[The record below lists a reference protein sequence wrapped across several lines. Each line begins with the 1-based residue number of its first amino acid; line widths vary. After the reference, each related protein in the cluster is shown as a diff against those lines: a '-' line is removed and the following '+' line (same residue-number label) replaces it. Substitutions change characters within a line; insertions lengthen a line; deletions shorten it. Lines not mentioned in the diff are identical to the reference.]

1 MALRSRTVRLAALLL
16 IAAVA
21 LATASAVPPARAQD
35 APQVAYVYNSDTVSR
50 DSFKA
55 ELELRGFAFTPITLA
70 EANADAPDPDFSQY
84 DVIIIAHDTGDVAG
98 AAGWLGGQL
107 ARDRIVR
114 AMRYTV
120 GIGFGGAQF
129 FDIDLL
135 GLQIGFSNGITG
147 LSRGVQAV
155 NPGDPAW
162 LAPNAV
168 PLAPDGSVRL
178 YTGEVGGRFANP
190 DVLTNVTLIGR
201 VLAPGGDGSVYPL
214 AAELNPQ
221 LNNTCYLL
229 WGHRGAPAFMTPEG
243 RDTLENLLRDQPC
256 DSEQNRPRADVAI
269 TKSAPKSATVGQNLT
284 YTMVI
289 SNNFRLVA
297 PQVMVEDTLPAN
309 TTLVSV
315 TPSQGSCR
323 SGPRRVVCALG
334 DLAGGASATVTLV
347 VKPTE
352 VGTLVN
358 VARAGGR
365 FEDLDPNN
373 NRAEATTEVGLPSTT
388 PVLRALPYKPLINEI
403 IYPVPVND
411 LSIHGIEITQG
422 IQCFDTSA
430 GLTTCPD
437 NSLPMVNRKSTVARI
452 YLRVSGASS
461 SLNNVPVRL
470 VLIDANNVEYVVNTV
485 GKALTY
491 IDRANASSSANVYF
505 TVNFNGTVPV
515 RYYAIVDP
523 NGTIAETNE
532 SNNRFPTV
540 GTRTINFTA
549 SKTMKII
556 GQRLRYHPSGYTGT
570 QYAGGWAV
578 NGGAADWFEQLL
590 PIRNNGITYQVASG
604 YLNWTTTLNTAGQ
617 HALIGH
623 LNNRWIMQ
631 NVFAWLFGSGAYT
644 GARHVYGWAPNAG
657 YSGGHADMPIYPH
670 AGGLGVVG
678 IGTDRVGSSP
688 STDNP
693 GGGALIFGHEL
704 VHDYNIMHTNT
715 SDSCGSS
722 DSNSNFPYSSSSIQ
736 EFGFNPVTGKVY
748 NPSNTHDLMS
758 YCPAAGSRE
767 GWISP
772 YTWQQMF
779 NKLSTSSTQAAVAP
793 SADGSTLIVDV
804 TVSNPSMGPETGTFN
819 NLMKVDVAV
828 PSVTPAPG
836 DYAIDL
842 LNASN
847 TILSTT
853 TFSVTFKSEYTEGG
867 EGRPGDPSI
876 RPYASASMNIPWVD
890 GTTQIR
896 LRRGATQLKVQTV
909 SANPP
914 QVQFTSPAAAA
925 TWPAGTVQTLTW
937 QGIDPDTGNG
947 NGLTYS
953 LFYSHNGV
961 DWALLESGITD
972 TSYQVAVDSLAG
984 GTAAR
989 FRIVASDGVLIG
1001 DDETDFPINVP
1012 DKAPTAYILNPTTGS
1027 TALPGDLVV
1036 LSGFGND
1043 FEDGTLP
1050 ELSLSWKSDRQG
1062 DLGTGE
1068 QIATTSLDAGLHK
1081 ITLTVT
1087 DSKGQTSTAT
1097 AEIFIGTRLLLP
1109 VTIR

>member
-1 MALRSRTVRLAALLL
+1 MFISRRFPFLGFFF
-16 IAAVA
+16 IVA
-21 LATASAVPPARAQD
+21 LVMSAGWAGSFSPTAQAQTKPRVVYVYQDDTASAA
-35 APQVAYVYNSDTVSR
+35 
-50 DSFKA
+50 SFKTL
-55 ELELRGFAFTPITLA
+55 LELRGYEVLVVKPEDIT
-70 EANADAPDPDFSQY
+70 NSKVD
-84 DVIIIAHDTGDVAG
+84 
-98 AAGWLGGQL
+98 WK
-107 ARDRIVR
+107 
-114 AMRYTV
+114 
-120 GIGFGGAQF
+120 
-129 FDIDLL
+129 
-135 GLQIGFSNGITG
+135 
-147 LSRGVQAV
+147 GVQALIV
-155 NPGDPAW
+155 GHDTDDHANPGNWAGRTS
-162 LAPNAV
+162 AV
-168 PLAPDGSVRL
+168 PESMYVIGI
-178 YTGEVGGRFANP
+178 GVGGTAYFESATDSVAMIDYWSTVAGNGNVALASNP
-190 DVLTNVTLIGR
+190 GAAYWLTPSPI
-201 VLAPGGDGSVYPL
+201 AL
-214 AAELNPQ
+214 AADTSVKLYNQSTPWRAADNAIPLKIAQDNALIKPVPIAAEEFGQ
-221 LNNTCYLL
+221 GTWCGVL
-229 WGHRGAPAFMTPEG
+229 WGYSGSPSHMTNAG
-243 RDTLENLLRDQPC
+243 RDLFVNIVK
-256 DSEQNRPRADVAI
+256 QNACKAPLGSSVDLSI
-269 TKSAPKSATVGQNLT
+269 TKSAPQSGTVGQPLT
-284 YTMVI
+284 YTITV
-289 SNNFRLVA
+289 NNPSRVA
-297 PQVMVEDTLPAN
+297 APGVKVVDTLPADVVF
-309 TTLVSV
+309 VSASS
-315 TPSQGSCR
+315 TQGSCSYGGGIVTCAIGTMA
-323 SGPRRVVCALG
+323 SG
-334 DLAGGASATVTLV
+334 ATVTITIV
-347 VKPTE
+347 VKPSE
-352 VGTLVN
+352 AGTLVN
-358 VARAGGR
+358 TATVSATAHDSNLSNNTSSAHTSVAY
-365 FEDLDPNN
+365 
-373 NRAEATTEVGLPSTT
+373 
-388 PVLRALPYKPLINEI
+388 PVNFNALRAFPYKPVLNITDLIPNK
-403 IYPVPVND
+403 D
-411 LSIHGIEITQG
+411 LSIFGIEVTQG
-422 IQCFDTSA
+422 IQCFDTSK
-430 GLTTCPD
+430 GLTTCAN
-437 NSLPMVNRKSTVARI
+437 NSLSLVSRKSTVARI
-452 YLRVSGASS
+452 YLKYTGPGTGM
-461 SLNNVPVRL
+461 NNVPVRL
-470 VLIDANNVEYVVNTV
+470 HIIDAEGDEVVVNTV
-485 GKALTY
+485 GKALPA
-491 IDRANASSSANVYF
+491 IDQSSAANSANVYF
-505 TVNFNGTVPV
+505 YVDYNSSPSIKFW
-515 RYYAIVDP
+515 AEVDP
-523 NGTIAETNE
+523 NKTIAEINE
-532 SNNRFPTV
+532 SNNRFPAT
-540 GTRTINFTA
+540 GMMTIKFNKR
-549 SKTMKII
+549 STMKIV
-556 GQRLRYHPSGYTGT
+556 GDRLRYHPSGYSGT

-578 NGGAADWFEQLL
+578 NGGAADWLEQVL
-590 PIRNNGITYQVASG
+590 PIRNNGINYQVKSG
-604 YLNWTTTLNTAGQ
+604 YRNWTTTLNTDGQ
-617 HALIGH
+617 HSLIRT
-623 LNNRWIMQ
+623 LNGEWIIH
-631 NVFAWLFGSGAYT
+631 NIFPWLFGTNAFT

>member
-289 SNNFRLVA
+289 SNNFRLAA

-532 SNNRFPTV
+532 NNNRFPAV

-644 GARHVYGWAPNAG
+644 GARHVYGWAPNDG
-657 YSGGHADMPIYPH
+657 YSGGHADMPVYPH

-678 IGTDRVGSSP
+678 IGTDRPGT

-704 VHDYNIMHTNT
+704 VHDYDIKHTDT
-715 SDSCGSS
+715 PDACGSS
-722 DSNSNFPYSSSSIQ
+722 DNTSTWPYGSSSIQ
-736 EFGFNPVTGKVY
+736 EFGFNPITGKVY
-748 NPSNTHDLMS
+748 NPATTHDLMS
-758 YCPAAGSRE
+758 YCPAGGSKQ

-772 YTWQQMF
+772 YTWNYMF
-779 NKLSTSSTQAAVAP
+779 NELRASAQNQLAQEPTADTALAV
-793 SADGSTLIVDV
+793 SVQ
-804 TVSNPSMGPETGTFN
+804 VSNPDLGPMQGTI
-819 NLMKVDVAV
+819 LEATKVDTTV
-828 PSVTPAPG
+828 PLVTPAPG
-836 DYAIDL
+836 PYALELRD
-842 LNASN
+842 SGG

-853 TFSVTFKSEYTEGG
+853 SFTLTFKSEYTNHNGDH
-867 EGRPGDPSI
+867 PGDPADL
-876 RPYASASMNIPWVD
+876 PFASVHMVIPWQE
-890 GTTQIR
+890 GTAELAILHNGTEIGSQ
-896 LRRGATQLKVQTV
+896 AV
-909 SANPP
+909 SAVPP
-914 QVQFTSPAAAA
+914 SVLITSPTAPA
-925 TWPAGTVQTLTW
+925 TWQPGASETISWTAS
-937 QGIDPDTGNG
+937 DPDSPS
-947 NGLTYS
+947 LTYS
-953 LFYSHNGV
+953 VLYSRDGEQW
-961 DWALLESGITD
+961 DLLATGLTEA
-972 TSYQVAVDSLAG
+972 SYTVTVNDLAG
-984 GTAAR
+984 SSEGR
-989 FRIVASDGVLIG
+989 FRVVANDGVNIG
-1001 DDETDFPINVP
+1001 SDETPLISVP
-1012 DKAPTAYILNPTTGS
+1012 DQAPTASILNPGTNGS
-1027 TALPGDLVV
+1027 VPVGELLV
-1036 LSGFGND
+1036 LQGFGND
-1043 FEDGTLP
+1043 FEDGVLP
-1050 ELSLSWKSDRQG
+1050 DVALNWSSDRAG
-1062 DLGTGE
+1062 ELGSGSELPVTDLAPGFHT
-1068 QIATTSLDAGLHK
+1068 
-1081 ITLTVT
+1081 ITLKAT
-1087 DSKGQTSTAT
+1087 DSSGQTAT
-1097 AEIFIGTRLLLP
+1097 ATARLFVGEQVFVPLSH
-1109 VTIR
+1109 R